1 MYIHKGKRMKDNGIK
16 YIKNTTANIRINKQ
30 IKADLKREGLTVQ
43 IIVDK
48 FIKKFT
54 KKAKK

>member
-1 MYIHKGKRMKDNGIK
+1 MKDNGIK